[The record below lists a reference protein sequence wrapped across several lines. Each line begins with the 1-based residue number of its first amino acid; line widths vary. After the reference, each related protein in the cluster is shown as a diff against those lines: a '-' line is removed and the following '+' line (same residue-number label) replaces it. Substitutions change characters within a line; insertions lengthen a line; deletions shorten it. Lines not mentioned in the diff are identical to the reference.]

1 MTKKSAASAKIKAVR
16 PPEPT
21 LEEKQE
27 KLQKLFDENKWAF
40 EETVK
45 TQIVLAR
52 RFDNFANIRDLVE
65 RILGKD
71 NYTYELLHDLVD
83 ESEKCYKEVL
93 KQVEKFE
100 LAGFTG
106 EEPTDYFKDIM
117 PDEKAVNDDLEFI
130 YGILKYMSVRPYGD
144 KMLQLYQTIQNA
156 KRELGL

>member
-1 MTKKSAASAKIKAVR
+1 MTKKSAASAKIKAVQ

-21 LEEKQE
+21 PEEKQE

-45 TQIVLAR
+45 TQIILAR

-65 RILGKD
+65 RVLGKG

-93 KQVEKFE
+93 ERAGKFM
-100 LAGFTG
+100 LDDFSGD
-106 EEPTDYFKDIM
+106 EPVDYFKDIM
-117 PDEKAVNDDLEFI
+117 PDEKAVNDDLEFV
-130 YGILKYMSVRPYGD
+130 YGALRYMSVRPYGD
-144 KMLQLYQTIQNA
+144 KMLQLYQTVQNA